1 MASKSLEIEDVVKNF
16 KQHSRRWREIVES
29 ANPLQEKFP
38 SLDVEGQPKNLGNFT
53 KLCLVKALVPGK
65 FITSVRELVVRE
77 QGEDFL
83 NPPLFDIE
91 RSFADSSS
99 AIPLI
104 FVLPGADPLNA
115 LSTFAKRKKK
125 DETLRS
131 ISLG

>member
-1 MASKSLEIEDVVKNF
+1 MAAKSPTLEVAVKTF
-16 KQHSRRWREIVES
+16 KQYSHRWREIVES
-29 ANPLQEKFP
+29 ANPLLEEFP
-38 SLDVEGQPKNLGNFT
+38 ALTQEGQPVPLGNFS

-65 FITSVRELVVRE
+65 FITAVRQLVVRE

-99 AIPLI
+99 STPLI
-104 FVLPGADPLNA
+104 FVLPGADPLDA
-115 LSTFAKRKKK
+115 LSLFAKRKKK
-125 DETLRS
+125 SETLRS